1 MGRLLIFSRQQTW
14 LSLGFAA
21 LAGCASGQ
29 FPTLTIYDSP
39 HAFVRLETDR
49 TLWQH
54 TEYSHPANISTEQM
68 MATLRGIIVQERLIR
83 LPFYDDLS
91 VPRRHRAF
99 DEKAV
104 MLLAPLLSQALRKA
118 SSEELATFYQSRPL
132 SGVAQEVTSGG
143 VFLVGENLHFILSN
157 YRSNTRFS
165 ADTGTTSTLD
175 DRLTPMQPLAPQQ
188 VQLDFE
194 PSAALE
200 PRPSSLWTKILQ
212 TDKREL
218 IIHARQLML
227 QPQNETPAEK
237 PLSTDTGR

>member
-1 MGRLLIFSRQQTW
+1 MSRLFTFSRQLAW
-14 LSLGFAA
+14 LSLVFTA

-49 TLWQH
+49 AIWQH

-68 MATLRGIIVQERLIR
+68 MATLRGIIVQEPLIR
-83 LPFYDDLS
+83 LPLYDDLS

-99 DEKAV
+99 DDKAV
-104 MLLAPLLSQALRKA
+104 MLLAPLLSQALHKA
-118 SSEELATFYQSRPL
+118 TSEELVTFYQSRPL

-143 VFLVGENLHFILSN
+143 VFLIGENLHFILSN
-157 YRSNTRFS
+157 YRSNTRFT
-165 ADTGTTSTLD
+165 ADTGSASTLD

-200 PRPSSLWTKILQ
+200 PKPSSLWMKILQ

-218 IIHARQLML
+218 IIRSRQLMFH
-227 QPQNETPAEK
+227 PQNETPTEK
-237 PLSTDTGR
+237 PVSTDTGR